1 MANAVYP
8 KFKEALLKGD
18 VDLDT
23 ATLAVALIDLADYTY
38 NAAHDF
44 YDDVSAA
51 AVATVN
57 LASVTTTNGLIDAAD
72 AVFTSVTGDV
82 SEALILYI
90 NTGSAAT
97 SRLVAF
103 FDTGVTGLPVTPNGA
118 NINITWNAS
127 GIVQL

>member
-1 MANAVYP
+1 MANVIYP

-23 ATLAVALIDLADYTY
+23 ATLAVALIDTADYTY
-38 NAAHDF
+38 NSAHDF
-44 YDDVSAA
+44 YNDAA
-51 AVATVN
+51 AGKVATVY
-57 LASVTTTNGLIDAAD
+57 LTSVTITNGLIDAAY
-72 AVFTSVTGDV
+72 AIFTAVTGDV
-82 SEALILYI
+82 SEALVLYI
-90 NTGSAAT
+90 NTGNDAT
-97 SRLVAF
+97 SQLVAY